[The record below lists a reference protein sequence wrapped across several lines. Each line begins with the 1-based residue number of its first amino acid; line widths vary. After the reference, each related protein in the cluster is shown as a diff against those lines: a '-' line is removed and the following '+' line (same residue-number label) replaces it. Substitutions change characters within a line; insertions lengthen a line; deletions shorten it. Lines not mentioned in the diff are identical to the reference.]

1 MLHVYT
7 FFGTNKPKKVKILLF
22 QKLDN
27 VNKPWIFHMSLALVF
42 EMQENLFE
50 DGIDHFLW
58 TFSAN
63 PPDIF

>member
-7 FFGTNKPKKVKILLF
+7 FSGTNKPKKVKILFF

-27 VNKPWIFHMSLALVF
+27 VNKPWIFQMSLALVF
-42 EMQENLFE
+42 EMQKNLFE
-50 DGIDHFLW
+50 NGIYHFIR

-63 PPDIF
+63 PTYIF